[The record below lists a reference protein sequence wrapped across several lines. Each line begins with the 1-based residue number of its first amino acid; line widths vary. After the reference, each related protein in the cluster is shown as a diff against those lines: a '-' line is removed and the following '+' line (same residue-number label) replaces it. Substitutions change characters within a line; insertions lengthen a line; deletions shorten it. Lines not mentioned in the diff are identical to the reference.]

1 MPGTP
6 SLQHRNDDA
15 VDAGVAAGLAGVRTN
30 RLLLAL
36 PAKQNLLHHVF
47 HCVILHRVVDTSQRS
62 FLEALSDL
70 RREYNKFFWIRL
82 PYSLAKYQILF
93 AMSKMKP

>member
-1 MPGTP
+1 MC
-6 SLQHRNDDA
+6 SSDLDA
-15 VDAGVAAGLAGVRTN
+15 VESGLSSVISGVRTN

-36 PAKQNLLHHVF
+36 PAKKNLLHHVF